1 MVKIVTDSLSD
12 ISPERAKELGITVV
26 PLNVHFGD
34 NVFKDGIEL
43 PPEDF
48 YKKLVEGTVF
58 PTTSAPP
65 PGVFAEIF
73 TNLAKEASEIIAIMA
88 SDKIS
93 AVHESAL
100 QGKALVKVDCKIE
113 VINTGWLIGAQAIL
127 VMMALEAAKSGANLE
142 KIVGIVKQAMPR
154 LHALMMFDT
163 LEYLKRGGRI
173 GKGQAFLGSLLKIH
187 PILTLKDGEVHPFE
201 RARNRAQAK
210 EILIN
215 YMKKFPKIERVIV
228 EHATTPEE
236 SEEMIERIGS
246 FVPKNL
252 IGRLRVGSVIG
263 THAGPHILAVSFLN
277 GESA

>member
-12 ISPERAKELGITVV
+12 ISPEMAKELGITVV

-34 NVFKDGIEL
+34 TVYKDGVEL
-43 PPEDF
+43 PPDEF
-48 YKKLVEGTVF
+48 YKKLVGSNIF

-65 PGVFAEIF
+65 PGVFAELF
-73 TNLAKEASEIIAIMA
+73 TNLSKETNEIIAIMA

-93 AVHESAL
+93 AVQESAV
-100 QGKALVKVDCKIE
+100 QGKALLKVDCKVE
-113 VINTGWLIGAQAIL
+113 VINTKWLIGAEAIL
-127 VMMALEAAKSGANLE
+127 VLLAVEAAKNGANLE
-142 KIVGIVKQAMPR
+142 KIVDIVKKAMPR

-173 GKGQAFLGSLLKIH
+173 GKAQAFLGSLLKIH

-210 EILIN
+210 DILIN
-215 YMKKFPKIERVIV
+215 YIKKFPKIDRVVV

-236 SEEMIERIGS
+236 SEEMIERLS
-246 FVPKNL
+246 VFVPKNL
-252 IGRLRVGSVIG
+252 IIRSRVGSVIG
-263 THAGPHILAVSFLN
+263 THSGPHILAVSFLT
-277 GESA
+277 GEPA

>member
-12 ISPERAKELGITVV
+12 ISPEKAKELGIAVV

-34 NVFKDGIEL
+34 NVYKDGIEL
-43 PPEDF
+43 PPDEF
-48 YKKLVEGTVF
+48 YKKLVEGSVF

-65 PGVFAEIF
+65 PGVFAELF
-73 TNLAKEASEIIAIMA
+73 TNLAKETNEIIAIMA

-100 QGKALVKVDCKIE
+100 QGKALVKVNCKIE
-113 VINTGWLIGAQAIL
+113 VINTRWLIGAEAIL
-127 VMMALEAAKSGANLE
+127 VILALEAAKSGANLE
-142 KIVGIVKQAMPR
+142 AIVDLVKKAMPR

-173 GKGQAFLGSLLKIH
+173 GKAQAFLGSLLKIH

-210 EILIN
+210 DILIN
-215 YMKKFPKIERVIV
+215 YIKKFSKLDRVVV

-236 SEEMIERIGS
+236 SEEMIERLS
-246 FVPKNL
+246 VFVPKNL
-252 IGRLRVGSVIG
+252 IIRSRVGSVIG
-263 THAGPHILAVSFLN
+263 THAGPHILAVSFLT